1 MRILVILRMMPDPA
15 SELELNEDGLT
26 LDREWLDFKLNDFDD
41 QALEE
46 AILLKEATG
55 AEVTA
60 VGVGEGSRR
69 TLQMALARGAD
80 RAIEVETD
88 PDAMIC
94 SRTIAKGIVKIIRD
108 ENADLVLTGVQTP
121 EDLYGQLAPYLAA
134 FLDWPSLSGTSHAA
148 LSGNSLSV
156 AQERGGGRTANY
168 EIALPAV
175 LGVQTAS
182 KAPRYVSGSK
192 LREAAKTPIESAEIE
207 APPLAPSGQLVEL
220 AAPQSNGGGISLGST
235 ADEAAARLIDILAT
249 EA

>member
-1 MRILVILRMMPDPA
+1 MPDPA
-15 SELELNEDGLT
+15 SELELNEDGVT

-46 AILLKEATG
+46 AILLKESAG
-55 AEVTA
+55 VEVTA
-60 VGVGEGSRR
+60 AGFGEGSRR

-88 PDAMIC
+88 PETMIC
-94 SRTIAKGIVKIIRD
+94 SRTIAKGIAKIVQD

-121 EDLYGQLAPYLAA
+121 EDLFGQLAPYLAA
-134 FLDWPSLSGTSHAA
+134 LLNWPSLSGTSQAS
-148 LSGNSLSV
+148 LSGRTLSV
-156 AQERGGGRTANY
+156 AQERGGGS
-168 EIALPAV
+168 IASYKIELPAV

-192 LREAAKTPIESAEIE
+192 LREAAKTPIESNEFAAEPF
-207 APPLAPSGQLVEL
+207 APAGRLIEL
-220 AAPQSNGGGISLGST
+220 AVPQSNGGGVSLGGT
-235 ADEAAARLIDILAT
+235 ADEAAARLLDLLAT